1 MPAAR
6 CFGGK
11 RKERWLRARLSLF
24 MCGTSDIVQGTPD
37 IVQGTPKSGRLV
49 RREGVGAVH
58 GGGDQKSPRARS
70 WRQAERETDFAA
82 DGLAISDGLFGL
94 GFGGVVSRIADEHAK
109 GCEPANRRIESHPQW
124 LRGQE
129 EVE

>member
-1 MPAAR
+1 MKRRA
-6 CFGGK
+6 FLQHLTGK
-11 RKERWLRARLSLF
+11 DCE
-24 MCGTSDIVQGTPD
+24 
-37 IVQGTPKSGRLV
+37 LV
-49 RREGVGAVH
+49 REGGNHSWWRFGVGAVH
-58 GGGDQKSPRARS
+58 GGGAGKPPRARS

-94 GFGGVVSRIADEHAK
+94 GLGGVVSRIADEHAK
-109 GCEPANRRIESHPQW
+109 GCEPADRRIESHPQW